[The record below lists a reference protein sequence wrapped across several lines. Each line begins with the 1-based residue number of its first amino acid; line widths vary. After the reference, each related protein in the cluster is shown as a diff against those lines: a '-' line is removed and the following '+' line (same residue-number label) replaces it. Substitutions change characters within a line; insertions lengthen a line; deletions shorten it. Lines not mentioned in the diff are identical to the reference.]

1 MDLVAKIL
9 GTLEINELALVMS
22 GLVIVLT
29 AVLSRFLI
37 NPLVDTI
44 ESRESLSSGTLDES
58 KALLAEAESRVRS
71 YDETLNK
78 GIVDALM
85 AKRAKIEESSRIE
98 RRKIESVAQECAAE
112 VESVRGKI
120 ASEKE
125 AVGKVLRDEVSRL
138 SVEIAGKVLG
148 RVVA

>member
-9 GTLEINELALVMS
+9 GTLEINELAIVMM

-29 AVLSRFLI
+29 AVLSKFLI
-37 NPLVDTI
+37 NPLIDTI
-44 ESRESLSSGTLDES
+44 ESRESLSFGTLDES

-85 AKRAKIEESSRIE
+85 AKRAKIEESGRIE
-98 RRKIESVAQECAAE
+98 RRKIESVSQECVAE